1 MAVEEPTA
9 EALKQQK
16 KRAKKAAE
24 DAANEVEKIQVEVAG
39 GFKAE
44 IKRLMK
50 AHGFNN
56 QQEIYQNLLRNL
68 LAADFDEQ
76 AEMLKCI
83 TTHFVISEKVSRIIL
98 AAGLRSL
105 ADDPPELDDEIDI
118 PQ

>member
-56 QQEIYQNLLRNL
+56 QQEIYQNLMRNL

-76 AEMLKCI
+76 KIGRA
-83 TTHFVISEKVSRIIL
+83 H
-98 AAGLRSL
+98 G
-105 ADDPPELDDEIDI
+105 
-118 PQ
+118 